1 MRGQVWATIVG
12 MAVVTYLTRAPL
24 LMILARRPLAPRLRL
39 WLRMI
44 PLAVLPALALPLVLV
59 VRNADGAPVG
69 FGLGHPP
76 LWGAIV
82 VVVLA
87 SLRVN
92 FLVTVA
98 AAVATVAVLRALG

>member
-1 MRGQVWATIVG
+1 VRSQVWLVIVG
-12 MAVVTYLTRAPL
+12 MAIVTYLTRAPL
-24 LMILARRPLAPRLRL
+24 LLILARRPLPPRLRL
-39 WLRMI
+39 WLRTI

-59 VRNADGAPVG
+59 TRDASGSRVAL
-69 FGLGHPP
+69 GLAHPP

-82 VVVLA
+82 VMVLA

-92 FLVTVA
+92 FLVTVV